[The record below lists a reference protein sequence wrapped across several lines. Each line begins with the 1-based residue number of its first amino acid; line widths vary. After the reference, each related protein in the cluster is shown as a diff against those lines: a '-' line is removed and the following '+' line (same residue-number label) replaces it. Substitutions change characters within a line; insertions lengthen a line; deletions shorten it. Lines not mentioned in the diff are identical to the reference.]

1 MDYEY
6 KKILADLN
14 KGLKEIE
21 IVRQD
26 PEKFIYEYFAEIT
39 RQVDLRRETLIEE
52 IHQYSSGLIQKIAH
66 LKEDYMA
73 KSKKFTSDTKNLDEV
88 RCKISNLNV
97 SLESD
102 GIKQERSKEINELM
116 QPLLAQ
122 YKLESEGKKLY
133 KLETSEVKLEA
144 LFGSLTTL
152 DSEIKKVK
160 VSISRLRI
168 LD

>member
-1 MDYEY
+1 MGNIQEVLS
-6 KKILADLN
+6 KDLN
-14 KGLKEIE
+14 KLFKQIIGSDI
-21 IVRQD
+21 
-26 PEKFIYEYFAEIT
+26 
-39 RQVDLRRETLIEE
+39 
-52 IHQYSSGLIQKIAH
+52 
-66 LKEDYMA
+66 
-73 KSKKFTSDTKNLDEV
+73 KKVFVQSTTV
-88 RCKISNLNV
+88 T
-97 SLESD
+97 D